1 MTGRSAWTP
10 WSRRRRARGGLAT
23 AAGAWLALC
32 LASSAAAGELPAPPE
47 RARPERPAGGILV
60 PAGAGLAEAVAT
72 APDGAVLVLAPGG
85 HEGPLTVERPLTV
98 WGPPEAV
105 VRSRGVGT
113 TIDVKADGVR
123 LLGFS
128 VEGSGRRFEDTDAG
142 VHVRGDD
149 VVVEGLCV
157 TGALFGIAASGVHR
171 TRIAGN
177 EVIGSG
183 ARDFGMRGDAIRL
196 WEVRGARIE
205 GNIVRD
211 SRDIVVWYSPG
222 NAIIGNHVV
231 RGRYGTHF
239 MYSSRNE
246 VRGNTYLHNLVGVFV
261 MYCDH
266 VEVSGNLVA
275 AADPNDGMGLG
286 LKEAGDVVVSGNRF
300 VRCPTGVFV
309 DTSPIQINHEN
320 RVTGNTFEFC
330 DTGVAFHAGVRR
342 NTFLGNSFHG
352 CATTVTVGGH
362 GDATQ
367 VRWDGNY
374 FDDYAGFDLDGDG
387 TGDVA
392 HEPCSL
398 SGQLTSTRENTRFFR
413 GTPALGLLDVVS
425 RVLPVLA
432 PKVLFSDA
440 APRLRRPA
448 PPEVPRAH

>member
-1 MTGRSAWTP
+1 MTGGGERMHRP
-10 WSRRRRARGGLAT
+10 WRRCARGGR
-23 AAGAWLALC
+23 AAAGGAWLALC
-32 LASSAAAGELPAPPE
+32 LASSVTAGELPPPPA
-47 RARPERPAGGILV
+47 RSRPARPEGGSVV
-60 PAGAGLAEAVAT
+60 PAGSALAAAVAA
-72 APDGAVLVLAPGG
+72 APDGAVLVLEPGT
-85 HEGPLTVERPLTV
+85 HEGPIVLERPLTL

-105 VRSRGVGT
+105 VRSRGIGT
-113 TIDVKADGVR
+113 TVDVKADGVR

-128 VEGSGRRFEDTDAG
+128 VRGSGRRFEDTDAG
-142 VHVRGDD
+142 VHVRADD
-149 VVVEGLCV
+149 VVVEGLGV
-157 TGALFGIAASGVHR
+157 TEALFGIAASGVHR
-171 TRIAGN
+171 ASIVGN
-177 EVIGSG
+177 EVVGSG
-183 ARDFGMRGDAIRL
+183 VRDFGLRGDAIRL
-196 WEVRGARIE
+196 WEVRGARIA

-222 NAIIGNHVV
+222 NVIAGNHVE

-266 VEVSGNLVA
+266 VEVTGNLVA

-309 DTSPIQINHEN
+309 DTSPIQITHEN
-320 RVTGNTFEFC
+320 RVTGNAFEFC
-330 DTGVAFHAGVRR
+330 DTGVAFHAGVKR
-342 NTFLGNSFHG
+342 NTFLDNSFHG
-352 CATTVTVGGH
+352 CATTVLVGGH

-367 VRWDGNY
+367 VRWVGNY
-374 FDDYAGFDLDGDG
+374 FDDYAGFDLDRDG

-392 HEPCSL
+392 HEPSSL
-398 SGQLTSTRENTRFFR
+398 SGQLTSTRENLRFFR
-413 GTPALGLLDVVS
+413 GTPALGLLDVVG

-440 APRLRRPA
+440 SPRLRRPA